1 MTEFEGTEHLR
12 PDKPCSH
19 SGTLSDTK
27 GRQPAC
33 GNPRCTEPDHWFAV
47 RAGEKRKVQH
57 WFKRQRVLALVEQGA
72 PLAVSTL
79 AELAKTSPRVVRETL
94 EEHGV
99 TLPNRQLGKDG
110 KVYSTTRK
118 EARLRAL
125 RHALERADRYLPTE
139 ARCLGQTL
147 LNVCEEVEQ

>member
-1 MTEFEGTEHLR
+1 M
-12 PDKPCSH
+12 
-19 SGTLSDTK
+19 
-27 GRQPAC
+27 
-33 GNPRCTEPDHWFAV
+33 
-47 RAGEKRKVQH
+47 
-57 WFKRQRVLALVEQGA
+57 LALVEQGA
-72 PLAVSTL
+72 TLSVGTL

-99 TLPNRQLGKDG
+99 ALPNRQLGKDG